1 MEMLDRQTEEVG
13 REYQGI
19 DAWPDAR
26 ALAAML
32 AAQTRAVEA
41 LRPALGDLGKAAE
54 LIADRMRRGGRLI
67 YIGAGS
73 SGLIAKL
80 DSLELPP
87 TFGMAPTQV
96 LALIAGGGASF
107 QKLDGSI
114 EDNPAQAVADLDSV
128 RANDKD
134 VVVGISASG
143 STIYTCA
150 ALKDARRRGAA
161 TVGIACNE
169 PAPIYQDVDVAIRL
183 LSGPEVLA
191 GSTRMAAGTAQ
202 KAALNLLSTLTAM
215 KLGHV
220 HDGMMVNVRAE
231 NEKLR
236 ERAASIVAR
245 ITGIDLETARAK
257 LVAAGFE
264 PKVAILLAAG
274 ARDVPHAAQILAQE
288 QGNVRRALACLGAA
302 PASAPTSS
310 GKA

>member
-1 MEMLDRQTEEVG
+1 MLDRQTEQVG
-13 REYQGI
+13 GEYQGI
-19 DAWPDAR
+19 DTWPSAQS
-26 ALAAML
+26 LSAML
-32 AAQTRAVEA
+32 AAQRRAVEA
-41 LRPALGDLGKAAE
+41 VGAALDDLARAAD
-54 LIADRMRRGGRLI
+54 LVADRIRKGGRLI

-87 TFGMAPTQV
+87 TFGIAPTQA
-96 LALIAGGGASF
+96 LALIAGGGGSF
-107 QKLDGSI
+107 QKLDGSV
-114 EDNPAQAVADLDSV
+114 EDNPAQATADLDGV
-128 RANDKD
+128 GANRGD
-134 VVVGISASG
+134 VVIGISASG

-150 ALKDARRRGAA
+150 ALKEARRRGAA
-161 TVGIACNE
+161 TVGIACND
-169 PAPIYQDVDVAIRL
+169 PAPIYEDADVAVRL

-215 KLGHV
+215 KLGHI

-236 ERAASIVAR
+236 ERAAHIVAR
-245 ITGIDLETARAK
+245 VASVDLEIARAK

-264 PKVAILLAAG
+264 PKIAILLAAG
-274 ARDVPHAAQILAQE
+274 ADDVPHAARILAQE

-302 PASAPTSS
+302 PAAASRSSAKP
-310 GKA
+310 